1 MVLGHVFPI
10 QKTNKGGRGVIISS
24 GILYS
29 IITLPMFIGSLF
41 IVIVKLLFK
50 DSALAVLLSMPL
62 ILALVYFFP
71 VNNQLYNSKEL
82 LLFVCSP
89 IVIILSYKRI
99 FQENVIPTILTKKQ
113 FMNRLLYDRD

>member
-10 QKTNKGGRGVIISS
+10 QKTNKGGRGVIISA

-29 IITLPMFIGSLF
+29 IITFPMFIGSLF
-41 IVIVKLLFK
+41 IIMVKLLFK

-71 VNNQLYNSKEL
+71 VNNQLYNSLEL
-82 LLFVCSP
+82 LLFVCLP

-99 FQENVIPTILTKKQ
+99 FQENVIPTILTKRQ

>member
-10 QKTNKGGRGVIISS
+10 QKTNKGGRGVIISA

-62 ILALVYFFP
+62 ILAL